1 MIDPKNENIE
11 KPISEEEKLE
21 NDLLEMTDV
30 FGSFGSSISSIDDLE
45 AQRRTGLRVIKTA
58 RTLDEINEGVR
69 EGYTPLIQQIFPSS
83 IIKVNIRLKKDL
95 TTGQYKVER
104 NGWGRRIS
112 PKNKDLTTEQH
123 KISHKIRRKIRGGKN
138 RKHIDNTNEKVYE
151 YYPYKFPSPFAAYL
165 VPSDIEVG
173 ERVVLEDLIEDYQ
186 GRRYQSDVY
195 RLSNAEAK
203 WDGEEFVCIYSASI
217 FDCVMG

>member
-1 MIDPKNENIE
+1 MYMNFI
-11 KPISEEEKLE
+11 EEEIE
-21 NDLLEMTDV
+21 E
-30 FGSFGSSISSIDDLE
+30 E
-45 AQRRTGLRVIKTA
+45 AQRRKGLRVIKTA

-69 EGYTPLIQQIFPSS
+69 EGYTPLIQQVSPSS
-83 IIKVNIRLKKDL
+83 RVKVNIRLKKDL
-95 TTGQYKVER
+95 TTGQHKVER

-112 PKNKDLTTEQH
+112 PKN
-123 KISHKIRRKIRGGKN
+123 
-138 RKHIDNTNEKVYE
+138 IDKTNEKVYE

-203 WDGEEFVCIYSASI
+203 WDGEEFVSIYSASI